1 MTMTP
6 VELLRGAATIIEE
19 HPEEHDQA
27 EWGQTTECGTTFC
40 AGGWIALLSGAEYDG
55 RAWTVDG
62 RDISVARYL
71 MEVLDSPFD
80 SRRELTLWNLFMSIE
95 MDAEETVARL
105 RDVADEI
112 EKGEL

>member
-27 EWGQTTECGTTFC
+27 EWAQTTECGTTFC

-55 RAWTVDG
+55 RVWTVDG
-62 RDISVARYL
+62 HEISVSSYL
-71 MEVLDSPFD
+71 TDVLRCTWN
-80 SRRELTLWNLFMSIE
+80 SRRERVLWNLFMSTE
-95 MDAEETVARL
+95 MDAEETVASL